1 MDDLEGVLDDAHRHQ
16 LLAVVA
22 AVHHQ
27 GVGQSLH
34 DRALRLAEPLGG
46 VAAGAVRHVAR
57 VALLHRDVVL
67 DNGRMVKWIISCRCV
82 LEQKYRVIK
91 TQSG

>member
-1 MDDLEGVLDDAHRHQ
+1 MDDLEGVLDDAHGHQ

-27 GVGQSLH
+27 GVGQPLD
-34 DRALRLAEPLGG
+34 DRTLRLAEPLGG

-57 VALLHRDVVL
+57 VALLHGDVVL
-67 DNGRMVKWIISCRCV
+67 RADRWGDDVKEKSISM
-82 LEQKYRVIK
+82 L
-91 TQSG
+91 